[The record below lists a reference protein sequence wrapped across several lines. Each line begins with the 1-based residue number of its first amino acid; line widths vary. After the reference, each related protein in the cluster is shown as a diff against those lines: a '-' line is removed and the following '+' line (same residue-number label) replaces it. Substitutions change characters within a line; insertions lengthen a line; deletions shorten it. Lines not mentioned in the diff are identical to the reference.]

1 MTSVFRQV
9 ISWIAM
15 LSAVGVVIAWNARK
29 HDQERIRGDGLRTD
43 AALMADPLRAGP
55 ELERR
60 LREHVN
66 SREGMLIV
74 TDTLPGIPTI
84 YVLPMS
90 AMWVVSCDI
99 LGLSVAFGPGSGEYD
114 NSVNVDLTRVPI
126 SPPQCRDLAPMI
138 GEKVLAITRGN

>member
-1 MTSVFRQV
+1 MTSLVRRV
-9 ISWIAM
+9 IILVAM
-15 LSAVGVVIAWNARK
+15 LIAVGAVMASNAGK
-29 HDQERIRGDGLRTD
+29 HDQERIRGEGLRAE

-60 LREHVN
+60 LREHVS

-74 TDTLPGIPTI
+74 SDTLPGIPTV

-114 NSVNVDLTRVPI
+114 NSVNVDLTPVPI
-126 SPPQCRDLAPMI
+126 SEPQCRDLAPAI
-138 GEKVLAITRGN
+138 GQKILAITRGN

>member
-1 MTSVFRQV
+1 MTSAFRRV
-9 ISWIAM
+9 IISVAM
-15 LSAVGVVIAWNARK
+15 LIAVGAVMASNARK
-29 HDQERIRGDGLRTD
+29 HDQERIRGEGRRAE

-60 LREHVN
+60 LREHVG

-74 TDTLPGIPTI
+74 TDTLPGLPTV

-99 LGLSVAFGPGSGEYD
+99 FGLSVAFGPGSGEYD

-126 SPPQCRDLAPMI
+126 SQPQCQDLAPMI
-138 GEKVLAITRGN
+138 GQEVLAIARGN